1 MFSLQKNNKHKKEKG
16 EMCMFGENYSYEK
29 LPKILADGDYEVI
42 LELPF
47 ETKVGNYHVL
57 RFPFKVNGESEPVVP
72 NYFDLFD
79 CTDPHDWLKLS
90 QFRKSA
96 SKIKACFKLSGEFSP
111 ENYLRWM
118 GSKGQIRIEKSENG
132 FVNVTRFY
140 KAEMTKEE
148 EAAL

>member
-1 MFSLQKNNKHKKEKG
+1 
-16 EMCMFGENYSYEK
+16 MFGTNYSYEK
-29 LPKILADGDYEVI
+29 QPKILDNGDYEVI

-47 ETKVGNYHVL
+47 ETKVGNYSVL
-57 RFPFKVNGESEPVVP
+57 RFPFKVKGESEPVVP

-79 CTDPHDWLKLS
+79 CTDPYDYFKVS

-96 SKIKACFKLSGEFSP
+96 SKIKACFKLPGAFSS
-111 ENYLRWM
+111 ENYAKWV
-118 GSKGQIRIEKSENG
+118 GSKGKIRIEKSENG
-132 FVNVTRFY
+132 FTNVTRFY

>member
-1 MFSLQKNNKHKKEKG
+1 
-16 EMCMFGENYSYEK
+16 MFGENYHYEK
-29 LPKILADGDYEVI
+29 QPKILADGDYEVI

-47 ETKVGNYHVL
+47 ETMVGNYSVL

-79 CTDPHDWLKLS
+79 CTDPYNQSKVS
-90 QFRKSA
+90 QFRKAA
-96 SKIKACFKLSGEFSP
+96 SKIKACFKLKGSFSSAS
-111 ENYLRWM
+111 YATWA
-118 GSKGQIRIEKSENG
+118 GSKGKIRVEKSENG

-148 EAAL
+148 EASL

>member
-1 MFSLQKNNKHKKEKG
+1 
-16 EMCMFGENYSYEK
+16 MFGENYHYEK
-29 LPKILADGDYEVI
+29 QPKILANGDYEVV

-47 ETKVGNYHVL
+47 ETKVGNYSVL
-57 RFPFKVNGESEPVVP
+57 RFPFKIDGESEPVVP

-79 CTDPHDWLKLS
+79 CTDPYDQFKVS
-90 QFRKSA
+90 QFRKAA
-96 SKIKACFKLSGEFSP
+96 SKIKACFKLKGSFSS
-111 ENYLRWM
+111 ESYATWV
-118 GSKGQIRIEKSENG
+118 GSKGKIRIEKSENG

>member
-1 MFSLQKNNKHKKEKG
+1 
-16 EMCMFGENYSYEK
+16 MFGSNYSYEK
-29 LPKILADGDYEVI
+29 QPKILGDGDYEVI

-47 ETKVGNYHVL
+47 ETKVGNYSVL

-79 CTDPHDWLKLS
+79 CTDPCDYSKVS
-90 QFRKSA
+90 MFRKSA
-96 SKIKACFKLSGEFSP
+96 SKIKACFKLAGQFSP
-111 ENYLRWM
+111 ENCAKWA
-118 GSKGQIRIEKSENG
+118 GSKGKVRIEKAENG
-132 FVNVTRFY
+132 FVNVVHFY